1 MLSPNIN
8 RTRTLILTSLAQYRA
23 SLTKW
28 LIMTLVAACLVFNN
42 MSPIAPI
49 VMANGKE
56 RSNNRADKNA
66 ELTTTSGS
74 SSGKTG
80 SVTTSDRPGK
90 PDDHNSNGD
99 DVPVRPPRQAKR

>member
-23 SLTKW
+23 SFTKL
-28 LIMTLVAACLVFNN
+28 LIMTFVAACLVFNN

>member
-8 RTRTLILTSLAQYRA
+8 RTRTLIFTSLAQYRA
-23 SLTKW
+23 SFTKW
-28 LIMTLVAACLVFNN
+28 LMMTLVAACLVFYG
-42 MSPIAPI
+42 MSPIA
-49 VMANGKE
+49 MANGKE
-56 RSNNRADKNA
+56 RSNNRANKNA
-66 ELTTTSGS
+66 GLTTTSGS